1 MAGKSDLPERI
12 AMTDEEKQR
21 HQLEIE
27 RQKSLLRVEET
38 FPDAD
43 HCDGC
48 AKERAR
54 TGDPTFLCA
63 EHLKRIYGI

>member
-1 MAGKSDLPERI
+1 MSDEHHLPKGLS
-12 AMTDEEKQR
+12 DEEK
-21 HQLEIE
+21 LEVE
-27 RQKSLLRVEET
+27 RAKSLLRVEET

-43 HCDGC
+43 ECKDC

-54 TGDPTFLCA
+54 TGDPTYLCA